1 MKTFWQTIWVAL
13 SMYSRLP
20 VPRAEWN
27 SKNMRYALCALPLV
41 GVFSGALL
49 WLWDWLCRALE
60 PGEML
65 LGAGVVLLP
74 ILVTGG
80 IHMDGFCDT
89 CDALASHGD
98 REKKLAIMKD
108 SNAGA
113 FAVLGCACY
122 LLFYFALA
130 SQWQTGGTW
139 AFLMG
144 LAMVLE
150 RALAGLS
157 LCLMPCARNSGLAR
171 IFADGAAK
179 KNTGI
184 FLAFV
189 AILSFCGLIFVGK
202 MVGGLMGLAAFL
214 LWLWYGAWA
223 KKELG
228 GITGDLQGYFVQLCE
243 MGQLAVLVFATLAL

>member
-1 MKTFWQTIWVAL
+1 
-13 SMYSRLP
+13 
-20 VPRAEWN
+20 
-27 SKNMRYALCALPLV
+27 
-41 GVFSGALL
+41 
-49 WLWDWLCRALE
+49 
-60 PGEML
+60 ML
-65 LGAGVVLLP
+65 LGAGVTLLP

-122 LLFYFALA
+122 LLFYLALA
-130 SQWQTGGTW
+130 SQWHTGGTW

-189 AILSFCGLIFVGK
+189 GNFLFLRTGLCGKDGGSSDGACRFPAVALVRRLGQKKSWGASQATFRAILSSFVKWVSWRCWCLPHWPFEKGEK
-202 MVGGLMGLAAFL
+202 
-214 LWLWYGAWA
+214 
-223 KKELG
+223 
-228 GITGDLQGYFVQLCE
+228 T
-243 MGQLAVLVFATLAL
+243 